1 MLLIALYEHRYY
13 SQRMRN
19 LLDRKRE
26 FDAAAL
32 KLIWNQKKKEL
43 GLTQEKAAHLM
54 GWHSQAAVAQ
64 YLNGK
69 IPLNTDAKMKF
80 AELLNVSPASI
91 WPAFVGPSA
100 PIGVGGKALTKFHV
114 PVLSWTNAWRINSID
129 TFAKCIV
136 SEWVICP
143 ADHSA
148 NAYALR
154 VVGDTMTA
162 QHESL
167 HSYPEGSIIFV
178 DPKLPAKNSAR
189 VIVKLADSDEVTF
202 RQLTTDMG
210 KMYLKPI
217 NNQYAIREM
226 PTNAQICGVV
236 IGCFIAE

>member
-91 WPAFVGPSA
+91 WPSFVGPTA
-100 PIGVGGKALTKFHV
+100 PIDIYGVSVTKCHV
-114 PVLSWTNAWRINSID
+114 PVLSWANAWRMNHPD
-129 TFAKCIV
+129 KFADCCIK
-136 SEWVICP
+136 EWAACP
-143 ADHSA
+143 VNHSA
-148 NAYALR
+148 NSYALR

-167 HSYPEGSIIFV
+167 HSYPEGSIIFI
-178 DPKLPAKNSAR
+178 DPKLPAKNSTR
-189 VIVKLADSDEVTF
+189 VIVKLADSEEVTF

-217 NNQYAIREM
+217 NNQYAIIEM
-226 PTNAQICGVV
+226 PANAQICGVV